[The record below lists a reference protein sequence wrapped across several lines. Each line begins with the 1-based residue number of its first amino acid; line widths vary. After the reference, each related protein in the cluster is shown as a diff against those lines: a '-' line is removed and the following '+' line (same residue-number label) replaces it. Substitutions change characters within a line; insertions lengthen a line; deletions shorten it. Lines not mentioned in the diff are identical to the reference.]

1 MLKSKIYR
9 VTNIIKIMANIKP
22 SLPSI
27 HILFPLESG
36 GSNAIRGF
44 DYQDNVAAAF
54 CLEMVE
60 SDDLLQVQCE
70 THDDITLVWQN
81 DTVEK
86 VEFVQVK
93 RIDLDQLWSI
103 AKLCERKKGNGS
115 SILEKSL
122 KRERCVEECIF
133 RLVTDSDVRNELDL
147 LTYGSDDSRRD
158 IHSPEFKCL
167 CEAVSQKVGDFKSPK
182 GNDCIHWLHNAHWD
196 VKESPEAIKNKNI
209 ILLLQLVSNKFGE
222 YLFPDQANKVYKKL
236 LRKVH
241 GASAPEKR
249 SNPNE
254 KIIKRDKL
262 LEWLKTVVNQQLYFG
277 TIGNDTL
284 RKKMG
289 EASLSSTSIS
299 TAIDQRRRYRKERL
313 SPTYLSLVDTE
324 RIESD
329 VTAELHQAFSQ
340 LEAEEINDTGP
351 QFHSRCLDIL
361 KELKKT
367 HSMSID
373 TPLSFYQGYMYDTT
387 NRCLH
392 RFSREAL

>member
-1 MLKSKIYR
+1 MDN
-9 VTNIIKIMANIKP
+9 TKP

-27 HILFPLESG
+27 HALSPIESG
-36 GSNAIRGF
+36 GSDAIRGF
-44 DYQDNVAAAF
+44 DYQDDVAAAF
-54 CLEMVE
+54 CIEMIE

-70 THDDITLVWQN
+70 TYDDITLVWQN
-81 DTVEK
+81 YTVEK

-103 AKLCERKKGNGS
+103 AKLCQREKGNGS

-133 RLVTDSDVRNELDL
+133 RIVTDTGVRNELDL

-158 IHSPEFKCL
+158 IHSPKFKCL
-167 CEAVSQKVGDFKSPK
+167 CDAVSQKVGDFKSPK

-196 VKESPEAIKNKNI
+196 VKESREAIKNKNL
-209 ILLLQLVSNKFGE
+209 ILLPQLVLNKFGE
-222 YLFPDQANKVYKKL
+222 YLFPDQANRVYDKL

-241 GASAPEKR
+241 EAAAPEQR

-262 LEWLKTVVNQQLYFG
+262 LEWFKTVVNQQLYSG
-277 TIGNDTL
+277 TVGNDTL
-284 RKKMG
+284 IKKMG
-289 EASLSSTSIS
+289 EASLSSSSIN

-313 SPTYLSLVDTE
+313 SPTYLSLVDIE
-324 RIESD
+324 KIESD
-329 VTAELHQAFSQ
+329 VTAELHQAFSK
-340 LEAEEINDTGP
+340 LEAEEIIDTGP

-361 KELKKT
+361 KEIKKT
-367 HSMSID
+367 HSMSSD

-392 RFSREAL
+392 RFSREDL